1 MCVCVCV
8 CVCVCKRW
16 WMRVCATPA
25 TLLFLLACQL
35 LPHDTGAD
43 KRRRNKHRVTNPD
56 QARHPVPSVPRLP
69 RKTTVDA
76 SLCHACHAPV
86 PLGLS
91 TTAPRHRCRQAQ
103 EKQTQGDKSGPSA
116 PRSAI
121 CPTRGTLRGRRGTN
135 SHPLTFHVAGVAQT
149 RIHRL
154 FAWQAWDTWL
164 WVARLVRLGR
174 L

>member
-1 MCVCVCV
+1 MCVCVRACVCVCV
-8 CVCVCKRW
+8 CVSVCVCKRW

-43 KRRRNKHRVTNPD
+43 KRRRNKHRVTNSD

-103 EKQTQGDKSGPSA
+103 EKQTQGDKFGPSA
-116 PRSAI
+116 PPSTI
-121 CPTRGTLRGRRGTN
+121 CPTPATQNDGRCDIL
-135 SHPLTFHVAGVAQT
+135 P
-149 RIHRL
+149 RL
-154 FAWQAWDTWL
+154 HEF
-164 WVARLVRLGR
+164 VYVK
-174 L
+174 